1 MSQSIDQNYLKE
13 YSLQFTKK
21 ICSHY
26 FDNKQYLVGEDI
38 MQLTPS
44 KQVNLM
50 IIKSL
55 FMAWQTELEAL
66 KSNPYFDYSDPEV
79 EAVLQEFMNVL
90 SRAIRIERSDFE
102 PLLRQAVEDSI
113 TLAADPVEFL
123 ENELE
128 YSAGLNLEVYFKGNK
143 KYIKWH
149 KTLWEA
155 FVQTTERFTI
165 PESLSMAFDELMDE
179 YSGKLE
185 PADQLLQ
192 PLQNVYPLQMEKL
205 FSRSQE
211 KEEIQEEKVEAP
223 VYRPLPELKI
233 ASTPEVKTPV
243 YEETARS
250 IRSENNAIDPALAWE
265 RFEQDEYGFVRGS
278 VRKLSEDI
286 GINQRFMFTRKLF
299 SGNPELLNEALS
311 KLDSSE
317 SFFDAVELLNQ
328 NFLPELQWDIDSEE
342 VHEFLFLI
350 FSKFEDKE

>member
-1 MSQSIDQNYLKE
+1 
-13 YSLQFTKK
+13 
-21 ICSHY
+21 
-26 FDNKQYLVGEDI
+26 
-38 MQLTPS
+38 
-44 KQVNLM
+44 M

-55 FMAWQTELEAL
+55 FTAWQTELEAL
-66 KSNPYFDYSDPEV
+66 KGNPYFDYSDPEV

-90 SRAIRIERSDFE
+90 SRAIRIDRSHFE
-102 PLLRQAVEDSI
+102 PLLRQAVGDSI
-113 TLAADPVEFL
+113 TLAADPVKFL

-128 YSAGLNLEVYFKGNK
+128 YSAGLDLEEYFKGNK

-149 KTLWEA
+149 KPLWEA

-179 YSGKLE
+179 YRGKLE
-185 PADQLLQ
+185 SADELLQ
-192 PLQNVYPLQMEKL
+192 PLNKVHPL
-205 FSRSQE
+205 E
-211 KEEIQEEKVEAP
+211 KERLFVRQREERKEEAP
-223 VYRPLPELKI
+223 VYRPLPELKLG
-233 ASTPEVKTPV
+233 STSEVKTPI
-243 YEETARS
+243 YEETAKS
-250 IRSENNAIDPALAWE
+250 IRAENNAIDPALAWE

-278 VRKLSEDI
+278 VRKLTEDI

-299 SGNPELLNEALS
+299 SGNPELLNDALA

-328 NFLPELQWDIDSEE
+328 RFLPELQWDIDSEE

>member
-1 MSQSIDQNYLKE
+1 MSQSIDQSYLKE
-13 YSLQFTKK
+13 YSLQFTKR
-21 ICSHY
+21 ICSAY
-26 FDNKQYLVGEDI
+26 FDTKQHLVGEDI

-66 KSNPYFDYSDPEV
+66 KGNPYFDYSDPEV

-90 SRAIRIERSDFE
+90 SRAIRIERSNFE

-128 YSAGLNLEVYFKGNK
+128 YSAGLDLEVYFKGNK

-149 KTLWEA
+149 KALWEA
-155 FVQTTERFTI
+155 FVQTTEKFTI
-165 PESLSMAFDELMDE
+165 PESLSMAFDELMDD
-179 YSGKLE
+179 YGKNLE

-192 PLQNVYPLQMEKL
+192 PLQEVYPLEIERLFIRQREEK
-205 FSRSQE
+205 
-211 KEEIQEEKVEAP
+211 KEEIP

-233 ASTPEVKTPV
+233 GSTSEVKTPV
-243 YEETARS
+243 YEEAARS
-250 IRSENNAIDPALAWE
+250 IRTENNVIDPALAWE

-278 VRKLSEDI
+278 VRRLSEDI

-299 SGNPELLNEALS
+299 SGNPELLNEALA

>member
-1 MSQSIDQNYLKE
+1 MSQSIDQSYLKE
-13 YSLQFTKK
+13 YSQQFTKK
-21 ICSHY
+21 ICSAY
-26 FDNKQYLVGEDI
+26 FDSRQYLLGEDI
-38 MQLTPS
+38 IQLTPS

-55 FMAWQTELEAL
+55 FTAWQTELEAL
-66 KSNPYFDYSDPEV
+66 KGNPYFDYSDPEV

-90 SRAIRIERSDFE
+90 SRAIRIDRSHFE
-102 PLLRQAVEDSI
+102 PLLRQAVGDSI
-113 TLAADPVEFL
+113 TLAADPVKFL

-128 YSAGLNLEVYFKGNK
+128 YSAGLDLEEYFKGNK

-149 KTLWEA
+149 KPLWEA

-179 YSGKLE
+179 HRGKLE
-185 PADQLLQ
+185 SADELLQ
-192 PLQNVYPLQMEKL
+192 PLNKVHPL
-205 FSRSQE
+205 E
-211 KEEIQEEKVEAP
+211 KERLFVRLREERKEEAP
-223 VYRPLPELKI
+223 VYRPLPELKLG
-233 ASTPEVKTPV
+233 STSEVKTPI
-243 YEETARS
+243 YEETAKS
-250 IRSENNAIDPALAWE
+250 IRAENNAIDPALAWE

-278 VRKLSEDI
+278 VRKLTEDI

-299 SGNPELLNEALS
+299 SGNPELLNDALA

-328 NFLPELQWDIDSEE
+328 RFLPELQWDIDSEE

>member
-1 MSQSIDQNYLKE
+1 MSQSIDQSYLKE
-13 YSLQFTKK
+13 YSQQFTKK
-21 ICSHY
+21 ICSAY
-26 FDNKQYLVGEDI
+26 FDSRQYLLGEDI
-38 MQLTPS
+38 IQLTPS

-55 FMAWQTELEAL
+55 FTAWQTELEAL
-66 KSNPYFDYSDPEV
+66 KGNPYFDYSDPEV

-90 SRAIRIERSDFE
+90 SRAIRIDRSHFE
-102 PLLRQAVEDSI
+102 PLLRQAVGDSI
-113 TLAADPVEFL
+113 TLAADPVKFL

-128 YSAGLNLEVYFKGNK
+128 YSAGLDLEEYFKGNK

-149 KTLWEA
+149 KPLWEA

-179 YSGKLE
+179 HRGKLE
-185 PADQLLQ
+185 SADELLQ
-192 PLQNVYPLQMEKL
+192 PLNKVHPL
-205 FSRSQE
+205 E
-211 KEEIQEEKVEAP
+211 KERLFVRQREERKEEAP
-223 VYRPLPELKI
+223 VYRPLPELKLG
-233 ASTPEVKTPV
+233 STSEVKTPI
-243 YEETARS
+243 YEETAKS
-250 IRSENNAIDPALAWE
+250 IRAENNAIDPALAWE

-278 VRKLSEDI
+278 VRKLTEDI

-299 SGNPELLNEALS
+299 SGNPELLNDALA

-328 NFLPELQWDIDSEE
+328 RFLPELQWDIDSEE